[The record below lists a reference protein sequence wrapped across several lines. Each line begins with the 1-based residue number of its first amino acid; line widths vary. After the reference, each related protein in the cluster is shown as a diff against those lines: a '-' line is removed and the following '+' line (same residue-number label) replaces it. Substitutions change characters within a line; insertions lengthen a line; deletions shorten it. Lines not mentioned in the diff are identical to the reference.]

1 MSKRTLILGAALLIL
16 AMLAGC
22 RMLTNV
28 EVDFDT
34 GSFSKA
40 QRIVVADAA
49 GKEKAVLTGKA
60 DIDAFVEAM
69 EVEGWHIAELPQGL
83 TEAGRFTLWQQETV
97 TALIGESEAKENEI
111 CTFRCYQEGDYL
123 TVDTGVM
130 DISFTF
136 AIPQGAADYLRA
148 LVQ

>member
-16 AMLAGC
+16 AMLSGC
-22 RMLTNV
+22 RFLTRTN
-28 EVDFDT
+28 VDFDAD
-34 GSFSKA
+34 SISKA

-123 TVDTGVM
+123 TIDTGVM
-130 DISFTF
+130 DISFAF

>member
-16 AMLAGC
+16 AMLSGC

-60 DIDAFVEAM
+60 DIDAFVDA
-69 EVEGWHIAELPQGL
+69 VNVDGWKFEELPGGL
-83 TEAGRFTLWQQETV
+83 TEAGRFTLWQTGTV

>member
-16 AMLAGC
+16 AMLSGC
-22 RMLTNV
+22 RFLTRTN
-28 EVDFDT
+28 VDFDAD
-34 GSFSKA
+34 SISKA

-60 DIDAFVEAM
+60 DIDAFVAAM

-123 TVDTGVM
+123 TIDTGVM

>member
-1 MSKRTLILGAALLIL
+1 MKKRILTSIAVLLCL
-16 AMLAGC
+16 LSLAGC
-22 RMLTNV
+22 KTIVPGEN
-28 EVDFDT
+28 FDV
-34 GSFSKA
+34 GHDISKA

-69 EVEGWHIAELPQGL
+69 EVEDWHIAELPQGL
-83 TEAGRFTLWQQETV
+83 TEAGSFALWQQETV

-123 TVDTGVM
+123 TIDTGVM

-136 AIPQGAADYLRA
+136 AIPQGAADYLRT